1 MALYLF
7 YFSRAGGAAASF
19 EAHELETYA
28 QVEACAR
35 RLLSEHPSCSAVEVW
50 AGDRRVTTQRRT
62 SRPGDVV
69 FGRPPAGGEGAS
81 AP

>member
-7 YFSRAGGAAASF
+7 YFSRADGAAASF
-19 EAHELETYA
+19 EAHELGTYA
-28 QVEACAR
+28 QVDACAR
-35 RLLSEHPSCSAVEVW
+35 RLLSEHPSCSAVDVW

-62 SRPGDVV
+62 ARTGDVV
-69 FGRPPAGGEGAS
+69 FGRPRTGGEGAS